1 MKYKNKFCR
10 MFVFAYLGAI
20 LSALF
25 LFAYMGVT
33 QNNDVFQARQ
43 VQQYHTVQ
51 NVECYERKDS
61 KAPAGVRKEY
71 LLEVNDE
78 GRETN
83 YLAFYLVHHYAQ
95 VYVDDELIYSLMPQE
110 NRNITKTVG
119 CNWVMIPLD
128 WEDTGREIK
137 VIVTPVYKSVANRT
151 VEFLVGSKYSI
162 FISRL
167 QDDALD
173 IALSIFAVIV
183 GVVFISISVFSFI
196 QKGSENSLF
205 YLGVFSVCIGLWK
218 ISDIRSASLLFPGN
232 SVLIHQVSLAALS
245 LSVVSFAVFIREQ
258 FKRKR
263 YRLLNSV
270 CFLSVFT
277 TLAQLF
283 LQITGMVDLRES
295 LWASHMMIILTAA
308 AVIQVVIAE
317 WRAEKTNKKAAIT
330 FVCFL
335 LCAAGVLIDLVTFY
349 VRGSSYEI
357 LNTLVVFL
365 IYTVAMGVMSVMEMN
380 ERANIDFATGLFNRS
395 RCREIIADEAV
406 LKEPVCLLMFDLN
419 ELKKINDTFGH
430 EAGDRLIYDFAGI
443 LKKELPSFAFLG
455 RYGGDEFIA
464 VIKQC
469 NETMIQKI
477 LANLAKVV
485 KKYND
490 SDNEVKLSYSA
501 GYALSTDYLN
511 CTMAFLME
519 KADLHMYENKKNY
532 YENLSRGKAMR

>member
-1 MKYKNKFCR
+1 MKYKNKWYR
-10 MFVFAYLGAI
+10 IFVFVYAATVLAALI
-20 LSALF
+20 LF
-25 LFAYMGVT
+25 VYVGVT
-33 QNNDVFQARQ
+33 QNTAVFQTRQ

-71 LLEVNDE
+71 ILRVNDE

-95 VYVDDELIYSLMPQE
+95 VYVDDELIYSLMPRG

-173 IALSIFAVIV
+173 IALSILAVIV
-183 GVVFISISVFSFI
+183 GVVFISIALFSFI
-196 QKGSENSLF
+196 QKKSESSLF
-205 YLGVFSVCIGLWK
+205 YLGVFSVCIGFWK
-218 ISDIRSASLLFPGN
+218 IADIRSAPLLFPWN
-232 SVLIHQVSLAALS
+232 SILIYQISMAALS
-245 LSVVSFAVFIREQ
+245 ISVVSFAAFIREQ
-258 FKRKR
+258 FEGKRH
-263 YRLLNSV
+263 RLLEAV
-270 CFLSVFT
+270 CILSAFT
-277 TLAQLF
+277 TLAQIC
-283 LQITGMVDLRES
+283 LQITDIVDLRES
-295 LWASHMMIILTAA
+295 LWMTHVMIILTSA
-308 AVIQVVIAE
+308 AVVQVVIAE
-317 WRAEKTNKKAAIT
+317 WKVEKTNKKAVIT
-330 FVCFL
+330 FGCFL
-335 LCAAGVLIDLVTFY
+335 LCITAVLIDLATFY
-349 VRGSSYEI
+349 IHGNSYEI
-357 LNTLVVFL
+357 FNTLIIFL
-365 IYTVAMGVMSVMEMN
+365 IYIVVMGVMSVMEMN

-395 RCREIIADEAV
+395 RCREIIMDEAV
-406 LKEPVCLLMFDLN
+406 LQEPLCLLMFDLN
-419 ELKKINDTFGH
+419 GLKKINDTFGH

-443 LKKELPSFAFLG
+443 LKKELPASAFIG

-469 NETMIQKI
+469 NETMIQRI

-490 SDNEVKLSYSA
+490 SNNEVKLSYSA

-519 KADLHMYENKKNY
+519 KADLYMYENKKNY
-532 YENLSRGKAMR
+532 YENLSLGKAMR